1 VIGFNVV
8 YQQFRA
14 MYDSGCQICCN
25 WSRLKPVL
33 LCQHTEVPCLRLK
46 WDKKSS

>member
-14 MYDSGCQICCN
+14 MYDTGRQICCN
-25 WSRLKPVL
+25 CSRLKPGFT
-33 LCQHTEVPCLRLK
+33 CQHTEVPCRR
-46 WDKKSS
+46 